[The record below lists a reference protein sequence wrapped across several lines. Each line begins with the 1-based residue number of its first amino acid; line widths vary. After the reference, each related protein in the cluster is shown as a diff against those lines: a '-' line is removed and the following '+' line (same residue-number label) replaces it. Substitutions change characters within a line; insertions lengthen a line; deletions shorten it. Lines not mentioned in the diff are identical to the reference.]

1 MASLRTWR
9 RATAALLL
17 VVLATTATTATA
29 GATTSGHQERA
40 HYCKQVDAYRVK
52 TCAKAILPDSPLG
65 RQLGWVLTQL
75 AGEAAT
81 LTEAEVR
88 AHFSAEFLT
97 VVIPPEGVI
106 GALQGT
112 IAEIGTIR
120 FVGFA
125 YPPRAHQAVALVQST
140 SGCGEQ

>member
-1 MASLRTWR
+1 MASLRTGR
-9 RATAALLL
+9 TVAA
-17 VVLATTATTATA
+17 
-29 GATTSGHQERA
+29 
-40 HYCKQVDAYRVK
+40 
-52 TCAKAILPDSPLG
+52 
-65 RQLGWVLTQL
+65 
-75 AGEAAT
+75 